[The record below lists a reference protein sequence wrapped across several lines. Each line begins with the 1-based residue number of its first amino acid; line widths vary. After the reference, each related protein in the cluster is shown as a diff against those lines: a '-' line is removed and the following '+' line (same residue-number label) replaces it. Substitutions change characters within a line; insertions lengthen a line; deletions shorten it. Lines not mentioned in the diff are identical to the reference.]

1 MKSDIDT
8 RKLRIK
14 NKIKNY
20 FSNPYNI
27 IVLISVIL
35 LSYLII
41 VPLVEIIA
49 TTFRVVQRDVRRI
62 PGSKPGDFTLYYW
75 TRLLFSEL
83 SSSLLYKPLLNSLF
97 IALSVSIISITMGGV
112 MAWLLVRSDIKGKK
126 FFSLM
131 FVIPYIL
138 PSWSMS
144 MAWSAVFKNGRVG
157 GIPGFLSMIGI
168 NTPDWLAYGPVPI
181 IIVLSLHYYAY
192 AYLLVSAALKSINS
206 ELEEMGEVVGAGKF
220 LILRKITFPLVL
232 PSVLSAFIL
241 TFSRSIGTFSVPAYL
256 GMKVNYYTISTMLY
270 SQNSANSKAVAY
282 AIALIMI
289 VISSLNIFIN
299 QKAIGARKSYA
310 TIGGKGG
317 RSTVVKLGW
326 KRHLIFALLLI
337 FVIVAII
344 LPLVILTVETF
355 MLKPGIFT
363 LDNFSL
369 HYWIGKEGSMPNL
382 YEGEAGILSNK
393 LFWNSIWC
401 TFKLVILTSFIA
413 SVIGQLLGYVISR
426 GRRKLSGKL
435 VEQLVFIPYLIP
447 SIAFGAIYIS
457 MFATR
462 HGIIPALY
470 GSFALLVLISVVKN
484 LPFASRSGTSSMM
497 QISSEIEEAAIIEG
511 SGFFHRFRKIILPL
525 TKGGLFSGFMLI
537 YIGVMKE
544 LDLVILLLTPKMCTM
559 SYLAF
564 MYTNENYEPYA
575 YAIAVVIFILTF
587 GSYWIGGKI
596 SKVDLVGGLN

>member
-220 LILRKITFPLVL
+220 LILR
-232 PSVLSAFIL
+232 
-241 TFSRSIGTFSVPAYL
+241 
-256 GMKVNYYTISTMLY
+256 
-270 SQNSANSKAVAY
+270 
-282 AIALIMI
+282 
-289 VISSLNIFIN
+289 
-299 QKAIGARKSYA
+299 
-310 TIGGKGG
+310 
-317 RSTVVKLGW
+317 
-326 KRHLIFALLLI
+326 
-337 FVIVAII
+337 
-344 LPLVILTVETF
+344 
-355 MLKPGIFT
+355 
-363 LDNFSL
+363 
-369 HYWIGKEGSMPNL
+369 
-382 YEGEAGILSNK
+382 
-393 LFWNSIWC
+393 
-401 TFKLVILTSFIA
+401 
-413 SVIGQLLGYVISR
+413 
-426 GRRKLSGKL
+426 
-435 VEQLVFIPYLIP
+435 
-447 SIAFGAIYIS
+447 
-457 MFATR
+457 
-462 HGIIPALY
+462 
-470 GSFALLVLISVVKN
+470 
-484 LPFASRSGTSSMM
+484 
-497 QISSEIEEAAIIEG
+497 
-511 SGFFHRFRKIILPL
+511 
-525 TKGGLFSGFMLI
+525 
-537 YIGVMKE
+537 
-544 LDLVILLLTPKMCTM
+544 
-559 SYLAF
+559 
-564 MYTNENYEPYA
+564 
-575 YAIAVVIFILTF
+575 
-587 GSYWIGGKI
+587 
-596 SKVDLVGGLN
+596 

>member
-1 MKSDIDT
+1 M
-8 RKLRIK
+8 
-14 NKIKNY
+14 
-20 FSNPYNI
+20 
-27 IVLISVIL
+27 
-35 LSYLII
+35 
-41 VPLVEIIA
+41 
-49 TTFRVVQRDVRRI
+49 
-62 PGSKPGDFTLYYW
+62 
-75 TRLLFSEL
+75 
-83 SSSLLYKPLLNSLF
+83 
-97 IALSVSIISITMGGV
+97 
-112 MAWLLVRSDIKGKK
+112 
-126 FFSLM
+126 
-131 FVIPYIL
+131 
-138 PSWSMS
+138 
-144 MAWSAVFKNGRVG
+144 
-157 GIPGFLSMIGI
+157 
-168 NTPDWLAYGPVPI
+168 
-181 IIVLSLHYYAY
+181 
-192 AYLLVSAALKSINS
+192 
-206 ELEEMGEVVGAGKF
+206 
-220 LILRKITFPLVL
+220 
-232 PSVLSAFIL
+232 
-241 TFSRSIGTFSVPAYL
+241 
-256 GMKVNYYTISTMLY
+256 
-270 SQNSANSKAVAY
+270 
-282 AIALIMI
+282 
-289 VISSLNIFIN
+289 
-299 QKAIGARKSYA
+299 
-310 TIGGKGG
+310 
-317 RSTVVKLGW
+317 
-326 KRHLIFALLLI
+326 
-337 FVIVAII
+337 
-344 LPLVILTVETF
+344 
-355 MLKPGIFT
+355 
-363 LDNFSL
+363 
-369 HYWIGKEGSMPNL
+369 
-382 YEGEAGILSNK
+382 
-393 LFWNSIWC
+393 FWNSIWC

-525 TKGGLFSGFMLI
+525 TKGGFFSGFMLI